1 MLKLP
6 RFGPSNAPLTRI
18 LAYGDSLTVAPIL
31 PKRDERISPPASFQ
45 PYAWALCE
53 ALCTSHPELQIEAT
67 VVGLCGFTARTLAE
81 SIEKSELTDNIEK
94 MEQSGRIGMGLQK
107 LLESQQFDLVLI
119 MVGTNDLGAGYTP
132 TDIVRN
138 IALLHTA
145 CHSRDIQ
152 TVALSI
158 PAFGGSVAT
167 EEVLQRWQD
176 TNYHLKC
183 WAEGQSHLVAFV
195 QTAEL
200 VPYEQGGENWESD
213 GIHFA
218 SGGSKALGHGLAA
231 IVRPLF
237 ATRSSNKHQ
246 WRSYDDG
253 FYEVID

>member
-67 VVGLCGFTARTLAE
+67 VVGLCGFTA
-81 SIEKSELTDNIEK
+81 
-94 MEQSGRIGMGLQK
+94 RIGMGLQK